1 MDLFVFW
8 NHGRP
13 RTSKINPK
21 ALKRT
26 AQVHQR
32 LQKYCQSDPAG
43 NKDVEVRSKDDVRA
57 VPYWVDDPSLKA
69 SIEESGGGALLLED
83 GDRLDA
89 NKAYGQL
96 LPYGEIAQA
105 RRATVQVTVTDHD

>member
-1 MDLFVFW
+1 MLSTLVF
-8 NHGRP
+8 
-13 RTSKINPK
+13 
-21 ALKRT
+21 ALSLARSL
-26 AQVHQR
+26 AR
-32 LQKYCQSDPAG
+32 SLPAHC
-43 NKDVEVRSKDDVRA
+43 KQDDVRA